1 MLANKRLLLVAAA
14 AAAAATGGVWTR
26 KQIIH
31 RVCVFVCE
39 ARWCCSFV
47 TFNAYKCRRLFSLCL
62 HKCTHIVAQ
71 PVLSVECWVF
81 SVRFSCFRD
90 LFDSHRMMWNRT
102 SSIRSSEQ
110 QREKVHE
117 RDYYGNEAVPMTMM
131 FAIAPAAIFQKGS
144 NWFVIV
150 AASASAATVARCL
163 YKNDV
168 FSSDF

>member
-1 MLANKRLLLVAAA
+1 MVANKRLLLVAVAVA
-14 AAAAATGGVWTR
+14 SAATGGVWTR

-31 RVCVFVCE
+31 RVCVKHADVVHLLHLTLINVVACFRCVYIN
-39 ARWCCSFV
+39 ARTSSHSQCW
-47 TFNAYKCRRLFSLCL
+47 
-62 HKCTHIVAQ
+62 
-71 PVLSVECWVF
+71 VLSVECWVF

-117 RDYYGNEAVPMTMM
+117 RDYYGNEAVPMMM
-131 FAIAPAAIFQKGS
+131 LAIAPEAIFQKGS
-144 NWFVIV
+144 NGFVIV
-150 AASASAATVARCL
+150 AASAATMTWCL